1 MSKKVQSVGVLTK
14 KLERVFNAYIRERD
28 KELGCI
34 SCGSFNEIQAGHFYS
49 AGHFSWLRFNEDNVH
64 SQCKRCNYFLR
75 GNLLPYRE
83 RLIKKIGTI
92 PFQQL
97 EIKSQIRKVNKYSR
111 FELEAL
117 IIYYRDKIK
126 TLKKAA

>member
-1 MSKKVQSVGVLTK
+1 MMKKVKSVGVLTK

-83 RLIKKIGTI
+83 RLIKKIGTVS
-92 PFQQL
+92 FQKL